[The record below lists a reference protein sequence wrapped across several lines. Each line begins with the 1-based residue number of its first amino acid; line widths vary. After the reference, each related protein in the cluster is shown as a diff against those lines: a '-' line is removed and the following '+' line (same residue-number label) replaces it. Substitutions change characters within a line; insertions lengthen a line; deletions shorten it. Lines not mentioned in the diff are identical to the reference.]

1 MSQTEP
7 TKAKLL
13 LVDDEKNLVLMLAKI
28 LRRHGYEVVTAH
40 DGEEGAALLKLAM
53 PSAEAPEDADRP
65 APFDALLTDLQMP
78 KFDGMALLKL
88 ARENYPDLPV
98 IVLTGHG
105 SIQSAVE
112 AMKIGAADYLIKPAN
127 PEEILIVLDRALELR
142 NLRSENRQ
150 LRAQVGV
157 YQPSYEIIG
166 HSSGIAKVLQTIRLV
181 ARNRSTVLITGESG
195 TGKELVARA
204 VHDSSPYARY
214 PFIAVN
220 CGALSET
227 LLESQLFG
235 HRKGAFTGAV
245 LDHIGFFQAA
255 EGGTLFLDEISEMSP
270 HLQVK
275 LLRALQEHEVI
286 PVGDTHPIKINLRI
300 VCATNRDLEYE
311 VRKRTFRQDLFYRL
325 SVVNVDL
332 PALRERPEDI
342 PDLIGHF
349 ILSFAKAYDVAP
361 KSVQSDA
368 MQILTNYSY
377 PGNIRELE
385 NVIERCFALS
395 NSDTITVDELP
406 DALFR
411 DAESALAAVR
421 PFEEGDETIKPS
433 DRDRKVLPS
442 ARAARPIGGDV
453 VRPAPADVTAVAAGA
468 VASAQPFVPKAPEQ
482 PATLD
487 EMEKRQIVDAL
498 RRAKGK
504 KVEAA
509 KILGIDR
516 KRLYRK
522 MKKYA
527 LN

>member
-40 DGEEGAALLKLAM
+40 DGEEGAALLKAAM
-53 PSAEAPEDADRP
+53 PSADAPEDAERP

-150 LRAQVGV
+150 LRAQVGI

-166 HSSGIAKVLQTIRLV
+166 HSAGIAKVLHTIRMV

-204 VHDSSPYARY
+204 IHDSSPYARY

-332 PALRERPEDI
+332 PALRERPQDI

-361 KSVQSDA
+361 KSVQPDA
-368 MQILTNYSY
+368 MQILTSYSY

-411 DAESALAAVR
+411 DPEAALAAVR
-421 PFEEGDETIKPS
+421 PFEDADDAPRVNERNS
-433 DRDRKVLPS
+433 KVLPS
-442 ARAARPIGGDV
+442 ARAARPISAEIT
-453 VRPAPADVTAVAAGA
+453 RPAPAATAAPAAGA
-468 VASAQPFVPKAPEQ
+468 PATGQPFVPKAPEQ

-487 EMEKRQIVDAL
+487 EMEKRQIIDAL

-522 MKKYA
+522 MKKYE
-527 LN
+527 LS